1 MVVVEHLISPAALPH
16 RRPFE
21 LPNIPR
27 QQLSVLSY
35 NVLLPNSEDGW
46 WTYKMYMPP
55 LPDELK
61 HASSWDYRRGLL
73 RKRIQLINADVVC
86 LQEVSP
92 RSFDA
97 DFKFMEDIGYDCH
110 QLFKKGRFRPA
121 TFWKSTVCKLVM
133 PAAHKD
139 RCLITAFQPR
149 TNVTNDDNDENKYND
164 ESDGPK
170 ENWYICNCHLQAG
183 KQAKRRVRQINEGM
197 KGIMTMA
204 RKMKETTPE
213 KSVLAVVCGDF
224 NGGPESGAVRYLED
238 GYIDEHFVE
247 DGESVSSGRKALPM
261 QSSLVDTI
269 ATVERKNGDPP
280 PPTMVVSELMSLMM
294 EEATYDNPVMSQG
307 MNDILERIFKRLA
320 TNPNGDMSVAD
331 VNNWLVRINR
341 EYGRGDEYRE
351 AAKQMGWVD
360 PNPDEGSFEERK
372 TRVTMPENGILSL
385 DGFKEVYKKELNAGK
400 FWGIAHDFCV
410 LDNPFPDAGVFTAR
424 YDRIYHSAALQPIAV
439 LDTLSDKP
447 CPNENEP
454 SDHLDRKSVV

>member
-21 LPNIPR
+21 LPNISR

-121 TFWKSTVCKLVM
+121 TFWKSTVCELVM

-149 TNVTNDDNDENKYND
+149 TNVTN
-164 ESDGPK
+164 
-170 ENWYICNCHLQAG
+170 
-183 KQAKRRVRQINEGM
+183 
-197 KGIMTMA
+197 
-204 RKMKETTPE
+204 
-213 KSVLAVVCGDF
+213 
-224 NGGPESGAVRYLED
+224 
-238 GYIDEHFVE
+238 
-247 DGESVSSGRKALPM
+247 
-261 QSSLVDTI
+261 
-269 ATVERKNGDPP
+269 
-280 PPTMVVSELMSLMM
+280 
-294 EEATYDNPVMSQG
+294 
-307 MNDILERIFKRLA
+307 
-320 TNPNGDMSVAD
+320 
-331 VNNWLVRINR
+331 
-341 EYGRGDEYRE
+341 
-351 AAKQMGWVD
+351 
-360 PNPDEGSFEERK
+360 
-372 TRVTMPENGILSL
+372 LSL
-385 DGFKEVYKKELNAGK
+385 
-400 FWGIAHDFCV
+400 IH
-410 LDNPFPDAGVFTAR
+410 
-424 YDRIYHSAALQPIAV
+424 I
-439 LDTLSDKP
+439 
-447 CPNENEP
+447 
-454 SDHLDRKSVV
+454 